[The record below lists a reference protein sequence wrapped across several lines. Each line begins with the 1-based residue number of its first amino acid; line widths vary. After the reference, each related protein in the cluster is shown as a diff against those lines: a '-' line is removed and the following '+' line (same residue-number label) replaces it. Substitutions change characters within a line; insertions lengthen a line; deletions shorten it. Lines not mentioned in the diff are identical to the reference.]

1 MALKLRRRL
10 EEFTNGMLAHR
21 TSRCPSDSMAT
32 GAGSFK
38 RVLGGEQAQ
47 FSDLPNMGA
56 QERTELLDML
66 RSWNGPLGQKICYGA

>member
-10 EEFTNGMLAHR
+10 EEFTNGVLAHR

-38 RVLGGEQAQ
+38 RVLGSGA
-47 FSDLPNMGA
+47 FGLKALPI
-56 QERTELLDML
+56 EL
-66 RSWNGPLGQKICYGA
+66 